1 MILDFCLSHRDHL
14 DRAFSHEALDHN
26 ERLLEAKGAPL
37 GVETSQLHAVLT
49 SSLLESVA
57 ASGERGPRLERI
69 REPNRAE
76 YARLISKGRLL
87 YEHCMTEV
95 SNACVV
101 GFMHHELTKTRKA
114 ERVILDLLGWMVAQR
129 FDISELVDDEG
140 DEALRRCAHT
150 DYMIDQG
157 VSFLHGLDRAA
168 ASALAADREPID

>member
-1 MILDFCLSHRDHL
+1 MEEQSKQDPFSDNNLDSPEY
-14 DRAFSHEALDHN
+14 RA
-26 ERLLEAKGAPL
+26 RLLRKLNCLVA
-37 GVETSQLHAVLT
+37 
-49 SSLLESVA
+49 LLEVA
-57 ASGERGPRLERI
+57 ISRVHQTLAGPDPDVERLERI
-69 REPNRAE
+69 REPSRAE

-95 SNACVV
+95 SNACIV
-101 GFMHHELTKTRKA
+101 GFMHHELTKSRKA

-129 FDISELVDDEG
+129 FDISELVDEEG

-168 ASALAADREPID
+168 ASALAADKEPID